1 MDSGRA
7 EKLLLA
13 AVLTRAVRD
22 YVIYSRGRS
31 PEEDRIAEAARM
43 WIFDDLEEE
52 EHITSFSSICLV
64 MDLDCERVRAQVLK
78 LQTCNLTTGLS
89 YGSWTA

>member
-1 MDSGRA
+1 
-7 EKLLLA
+7 
-13 AVLTRAVRD
+13 
-22 YVIYSRGRS
+22 
-31 PEEDRIAEAARM
+31 M